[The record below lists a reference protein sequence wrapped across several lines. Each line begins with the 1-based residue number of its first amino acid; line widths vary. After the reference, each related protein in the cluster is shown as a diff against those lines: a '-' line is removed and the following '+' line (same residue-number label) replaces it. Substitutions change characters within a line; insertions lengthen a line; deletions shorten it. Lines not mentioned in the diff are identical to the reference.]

1 MSVPHEGLSD
11 IHILGDQTRYQVVRA
26 DGHDSRGWLS
36 QAPVCPLLSQHHI
49 LHVGLMFAKPPF
61 KIVRTDQS
69 GTFFLACFAGSGS
82 ILVDGD
88 WKAVKPE
95 TACLLP
101 PHGVNALRT
110 GSSKMWHFAWVR
122 YYEPRGLGTP
132 VATANSPAMGGY
144 VSTPIKL
151 AIEGF
156 AAEFGG
162 ASEGEAAIR
171 NHWVELIHHYVLRFS
186 RPLLADDRIWRAWDL
201 VSQDLARAWTLD
213 EIARLACLSSE
224 QLRRL
229 CLKHIGRS
237 PIKHLTFLRMRHAAE
252 LLSTTDEK
260 IETIA
265 HMVGYENPFAFS
277 NTFLKWTGIRPSE
290 HR

>member
-1 MSVPHEGLSD
+1 MPAPHESLSD
-11 IHILGDQTRYQVVRA
+11 IHTLGENTRYQVVRA
-26 DGHDSRGWLS
+26 DAHDTRGWLS
-36 QAPVCPLLSQHHI
+36 QAPVCSLLSQYNI
-49 LHVGLMFAKPPF
+49 LHVGLMFASPPF
-61 KIVRTDQS
+61 EIVRTDQS
-69 GTFFLACFAGSGS
+69 GTFFLACIAGSGS

-88 WKAVKPE
+88 WETVKPGM
-95 TACLLP
+95 AALLP
-101 PHGVNALRT
+101 PHSVNALRT
-110 GSSKMWHFAWVR
+110 GSSKRWHFAWVR
-122 YYEPRGLGTP
+122 YLEPRGVGTP
-132 VATANSPAMGGY
+132 VATATSPAMGPY
-144 VSTPIKL
+144 DAHPIKL

-156 AAEFGG
+156 AAEH
-162 ASEGEAAIR
+162 ASPSQGEAAIR
-171 NHWVELIHHYVLRFS
+171 NHWVQLVHHYVLRFS
-186 RPLLADDRIWRAWDL
+186 RPLAADDRIWRAWDT
-201 VSQDLARAWTLD
+201 VSKDLGRTWTLQ
-213 EIARLACLSSE
+213 EIARIACMSTE

-252 LLSTTDEK
+252 LLSTTNEK

>member
-1 MSVPHEGLSD
+1 MPLPHESLSD
-11 IHILGDQTRYQVVRA
+11 IHILGKQTRFQVVRA
-26 DGHDSRGWLS
+26 DDHETQGWLA
-36 QAPVCPLLSQHHI
+36 QAPVCSLLSQHHI
-49 LHVGLMFAKPPF
+49 LHVGLMHAKPPF

-69 GTFFLACFAGSGS
+69 GTFFLACFRGAGS
-82 ILVDGD
+82 ILVDGA
-88 WKAVKPE
+88 WKAVKAGQ
-95 TACLLP
+95 ACLLP
-101 PHGVNALRT
+101 PHSVNALRV
-110 GSSKMWHFAWVR
+110 GSNKAWQFAWVR
-122 YYEPRGLGTP
+122 YFEPRGLGTP
-132 VATANSPAMGGY
+132 VATANSPVMGAY
-144 VSTPIKL
+144 AADPVKL

-156 AAEFGG
+156 VADHGIE
-162 ASEGEAAIR
+162 EGEAAIR
-171 NHWVELIHHYVLRFS
+171 NHWVELIHHYVLQFS
-186 RPLLADDRIWRAWDL
+186 RPLLADDRIWRAWEL
-201 VSQDLARAWTLD
+201 VRQDLARGWTLD

-265 HMVGYENPFAFS
+265 HLVGYENPFAFS